1 MHMPKDPSILFVCSG
16 NICRSPTAEGV
27 FRALAM
33 REAPW
38 LRGTIDS
45 AGMHDFHAGEPPDPR
60 TIAAARRRGYD
71 LSVLRARRIEPDDFD
86 RFDLLLAMDDGH
98 RDGLLALAPPDRQ
111 ERLRLL
117 LDYADGAGHREVP
130 DPYYGGPEAF
140 EQVLDLAEHA
150 ARGLLSALAA
160 ARR

>member
-1 MHMPKDPSILFVCSG
+1 M
-16 NICRSPTAEGV
+16 RT
-27 FRALAM
+27 LAQ
-33 REAPW
+33 RQYPQ
-38 LRGTIDS
+38 LSLQVDS
-45 AGMHDFHAGEPPDPR
+45 AGTGDYHVGEPPDR
-60 TIAAARRRGYD
+60 RSQRAAAQRGYD
-71 LSVLRARRIEPDDFD
+71 LSRLRARQVQREDFD
-86 RFDLLLAMDDGH
+86 RFDLLLAMD
-98 RDGLLALAPPDRQ
+98 LANLAALQALAPRDRQ

-150 ARGLLSALAA
+150 ARGLLSALVA

>member
-1 MHMPKDPSILFVCSG
+1 M
-16 NICRSPTAEGV
+16 RT
-27 FRALAM
+27 LAQ
-33 REAPW
+33 RQYPQ
-38 LRGTIDS
+38 LSLQVDS
-45 AGMHDFHAGEPPDPR
+45 AGTGDYHVGEPPDR
-60 TIAAARRRGYD
+60 RSQRAAARRGYD
-71 LSVLRARRIEPDDFD
+71 LSSLRARQVQREDFD
-86 RFDLLLAMDDGH
+86 RFDLLLAMD
-98 RDGLLALAPPDRQ
+98 LANLAALQALAPRDRQ

-150 ARGLLSALAA
+150 ARGLLSALVA

>member
-1 MHMPKDPSILFVCSG
+1 MKVLMVCLG
-16 NICRSPTAEGV
+16 NICRSPTAEAV
-27 FRALAM
+27 VRTLAQ
-33 REAPW
+33 RQYPQ
-38 LRGTIDS
+38 LLLQVDS
-45 AGMHDFHAGEPPDPR
+45 AGTGDYHVGEPPDR
-60 TIAAARRRGYD
+60 RSQRAAARRGYD
-71 LSVLRARRIEPDDFD
+71 LSSLRARQVRREDFD
-86 RFDLLLAMDDGH
+86 RFDLLLAMD
-98 RDGLLALAPPDRQ
+98 LANLAALQALAPPDRQ